1 MDANTVSSN
10 VSVLDLICKDK
21 YAEANNHKRARDDF
35 NKEAKNWVNTRNINS
50 ERAKELS
57 KKAAEAKS
65 ERDVCNEKVR
75 ELKALRDQMHAKA
88 NELKEKGGDEY
99 DNAKSEGNRYH
110 DEMASFASKGQ
121 LAHQLMMQC
130 YEDADV
136 ARKLSDIA
144 HKKFIECRESAN
156 REHEAFLNTL
166 KELKDL
172 KNDPFGAIDSLED
185 DA

>member
-21 YAEANNHKRARDDF
+21 YAEANNHKRARDNF

-57 KKAAEAKS
+57 KKAVEAKS

-75 ELKALRDQMHAKA
+75 
-88 NELKEKGGDEY
+88 ELKEKGGDEY

-144 HKKFIECRESAN
+144 HKKSIECRESAN

-166 KELKDL
+166 KELEDL

>member
-57 KKAAEAKS
+57 KKAVEAKS

-136 ARKLSDIA
+136 ARKLPDIA
-144 HKKFIECRESAN
+144 HKKSIECRESAN

-166 KELKDL
+166 KELEDL

>member
-21 YAEANNHKRARDDF
+21 YAEANNHKRARDEF
-35 NKEAKNWVNTRNINS
+35 NKESKNWINTRNTNS

-57 KKAAEAKS
+57 KKAAEAKA
-65 ERDVCNEKVR
+65 ERDACNEKVR

-88 NELKEKGGDEY
+88 AELKENGGEGYED
-99 DNAKSEGNRYH
+99 AKAEGNRYH
-110 DEMASFASKGQ
+110 DEMTVYASKGQ
-121 LAHQLMMQC
+121 LAHQLMVQC

-144 HKKFIECRESAN
+144 HRKSIECREAAN
-156 REHEAFLNTL
+156 NEHEAFVNTL
-166 KELKDL
+166 KELEEL
-172 KNDPFGAIDSLED
+172 RNDPFGAIESLED